1 MAAAAVAL
9 LAIVGAVTWVAV
21 AGNDDG
27 PDPRAAQ
34 VSVHGVAALG
44 DAAPDFSLT
53 TFDGRA
59 VRLSAYRGTPVV
71 VNFWRSDCHPC
82 RQEFPMFRRQL
93 LAHHGEF
100 ALIGVDVKDITADG
114 RAFFT
119 PARPDHD
126 GNTANPARPV
136 GLDSLFTATHS
147 SQRNQRA
154 AASGAAIAHATS
166 TASSP
171 VGNEPPGDRTARTVS
186 DKAAAGN
193 ALANVSSTSGSLSS
207 G

>member
-114 RAFFT
+114 RAF
-119 PARPDHD
+119 AK
-126 GNTANPARPV
+126 
-136 GLDSLFTATHS
+136 
-147 SQRNQRA
+147 QQ
-154 AASGAAIAHATS
+154 HATW
-166 TASSP
+166 TLVEDPNNAVARAYGVRALP
-171 VGNEPPGDRTARTVS
+171 QTFFIRADGTIAQRIYGQVTDEYFARQLAQITTGTPPTRRGP
-186 DKAAAGN
+186 
-193 ALANVSSTSGSLSS
+193 
-207 G
+207 